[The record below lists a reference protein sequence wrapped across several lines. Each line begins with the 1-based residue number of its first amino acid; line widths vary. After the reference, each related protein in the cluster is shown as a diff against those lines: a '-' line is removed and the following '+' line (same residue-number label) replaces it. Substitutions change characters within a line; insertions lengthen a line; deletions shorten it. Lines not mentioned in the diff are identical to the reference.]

1 MSAISLVIPG
11 RNCKATIGEC
21 VRAAIA
27 ACSGVEHVEVLY
39 VDDHSEDDSPD
50 LAAAAGANV
59 LRSTRRGAGAARNAG
74 WRAAS
79 HPLVW
84 FVDSDCVAS
93 EDALQL
99 LLPHFEDPSVGAVSG
114 AYDNAVDG
122 SLVATLIHE
131 EIGARHREM
140 PVEVDFLATFNV
152 VYRRELLVELDGFDE
167 RYLRGQDAELSFRAH
182 RAGSKLHFELAS
194 RVAHHHERSLR
205 RYLRAQYHQ
214 GYWRAFLHTEHAG
227 HAGGDSYSKLSDHLQ
242 PPVALLTLGAP
253 LTVLFVPPT
262 AASALVGA
270 LLALLLILPL
280 AMARRIAAAAGARVA
295 AAYVPFSALRAFWR
309 GAGFAAGVLDKLT
322 RRDVEAPP
330 ASAEGLRRR
339 AQVSRWLTWLVAAH
353 LLWGLVRL
361 PGKVFDRRAEEV
373 VLYQKTR
380 PEQWFLRG
388 DALQGA
394 EVITWL
400 RENTPPS
407 CVIAWQGERLGVM
420 EFAVGLLS
428 PRYFVRVEDAERVA
442 ATTGVPIATAELDGQ
457 RGHVTV
463 TATRT
468 ALEVSVR

>member
-27 ACSGVEHVEVLY
+27 ACRGVEQVEVLY
-39 VDDHSEDDSPD
+39 VDDHSDDDSPD
-50 LAAAAGANV
+50 LAAAAGATV
-59 LRSTRRGAGAARNAG
+59 LRATRRGAGAARNAG

-84 FVDSDCVAS
+84 FVDSDCVAAD
-93 EDALQL
+93 DALQL
-99 LLPHFEDPSVGAVSG
+99 LLPHLEDPTVGAVSG
-114 AYDNAVDG
+114 AYDNAVEG

-131 EIGARHREM
+131 EIAARHRAM
-140 PVEVDFLATFNV
+140 PVEVDFLATFSV
-152 VYRRELLVELDGFDE
+152 IYRRDLLVELDGFDE

-242 PPVALLTLGAP
+242 PPVALLTLCAP
-253 LTVLFVPPT
+253 IALLFVPPA

-270 LLALLLILPL
+270 LVALLLILPL
-280 AMARRIAAAAGARVA
+280 GIARRIAAAAGARVA

-309 GAGFAAGVLDKLT
+309 GAGFAGGVLDKLT
-322 RRDVEAPP
+322 RRDAAAPP
-330 ASAEGLRRR
+330 VPAEELGRR
-339 AQVSRWLTWLVAAH
+339 AQVGRWLTWLVMAH

-361 PGKVFDRRAEEV
+361 PGKVIDRRAEEV
-373 VLYQKTR
+373 VLYHKAR

-394 EVITWL
+394 DVITWL
-400 RENTPPS
+400 REHTPPA
-407 CVIAWQGERLGVM
+407 CVIAWEGERLGVM

-428 PRYFVRVEDAERVA
+428 PRFFVRAEDAERVA
-442 ATTGVPIATAELDGQ
+442 AATGAPIATAELNGQ
-457 RGHVTV
+457 RGRVTV

>member
-1 MSAISLVIPG
+1 
-11 RNCKATIGEC
+11 
-21 VRAAIA
+21 
-27 ACSGVEHVEVLY
+27 
-39 VDDHSEDDSPD
+39 
-50 LAAAAGANV
+50 
-59 LRSTRRGAGAARNAG
+59 
-74 WRAAS
+74 
-79 HPLVW
+79 VW
-84 FVDSDCVAS
+84 FVDSDCVAAD
-93 EDALQL
+93 DALQL
-99 LLPHFEDPSVGAVSG
+99 LLPHLEDPTVGAVSG
-114 AYDNAVDG
+114 AYDNAVEG

-131 EIGARHREM
+131 EIAARHRAM
-140 PVEVDFLATFNV
+140 PVEVDFLATFSV
-152 VYRRELLVELDGFDE
+152 IYRRDLLVELDGFDE

-242 PPVALLTLGAP
+242 PPVALLTLCAP
-253 LTVLFVPPT
+253 LALLFVPPA

-270 LLALLLILPL
+270 LVALLLILPL
-280 AMARRIAAAAGARVA
+280 GIARRIAAAAGARVA

-309 GAGFAAGVLDKLT
+309 GAGFAGGVLDKLT
-322 RRDVEAPP
+322 RRDAAAPP
-330 ASAEGLRRR
+330 VPAEELGRR
-339 AQVSRWLTWLVAAH
+339 AQVGRWLTWLVIAH

-361 PGKVFDRRAEEV
+361 PGKVIDRRAEEV
-373 VLYQKTR
+373 VLYHKAR

-394 EVITWL
+394 DVITWL
-400 RENTPPS
+400 REHTPPA
-407 CVIAWQGERLGVM
+407 CVIAWEGERLGVM

-428 PRYFVRVEDAERVA
+428 PRFFVRAEDAERVA
-442 ATTGVPIATAELDGQ
+442 AATGAPIATAELNGQ
-457 RGHVTV
+457 RGRVTV

>member
-27 ACSGVEHVEVLY
+27 ACSCVEQVEVLY
-39 VDDHSEDDSPD
+39 VDDHSDDDSPD
-50 LAAAAGANV
+50 LAAAAGATV
-59 LRSTRRGAGAARNAG
+59 LRATRRGAGAARNAG

-79 HPLVW
+79 HPLVG
-84 FVDSDCVAS
+84 FVDADCVAAD
-93 EDALQL
+93 DALQL
-99 LLPHFEDPSVGAVSG
+99 LLPHLEDPTVGAVSG
-114 AYDNAVDG
+114 AYDNAVEG

-131 EIGARHREM
+131 EIAARHRAM
-140 PVEVDFLATFNV
+140 PVEVDFLATFSV
-152 VYRRELLVELDGFDE
+152 IYRRDLLVELDGFDE

-242 PPVALLTLGAP
+242 PPVALLTLCAP
-253 LTVLFVPPT
+253 LALLFVPPA

-270 LLALLLILPL
+270 LVALLLILPL
-280 AMARRIAAAAGARVA
+280 GIARRIAAAAGARVA

-309 GAGFAAGVLDKLT
+309 GAGFAGGVLDKLT
-322 RRDVEAPP
+322 RRDAAAPP
-330 ASAEGLRRR
+330 VPAEELGRR
-339 AQVSRWLTWLVAAH
+339 AQVGRWLTWLVVAH

-361 PGKVFDRRAEEV
+361 PGKVIDRRAEEV
-373 VLYQKTR
+373 VLYHKAR

-394 EVITWL
+394 DVITWL
-400 RENTPPS
+400 REHTPPA
-407 CVIAWQGERLGVM
+407 CVIAWEGERLGVM

-428 PRYFVRVEDAERVA
+428 PRFFVRAEDAERVA
-442 ATTGVPIATAELDGQ
+442 AATGAPIATAELNGQ
-457 RGHVTV
+457 RGRVTV